1 MIWNQPP
8 SREKAKHSMCE
19 CLCVFVL
26 FLVAVVAALVISHG
40 SPQVGELNDPEMER
54 LIHQAQAQI
63 QYPWKTR
70 HTLAVQLHL
79 FLVGLIVASGV
90 LLVMTVVTGI
100 L

>member
-1 MIWNQPP
+1 
-8 SREKAKHSMCE
+8 MCE

-54 LIHQAQAQI
+54 LIHQAQAQVHR
-63 QYPWKTR
+63 PWKTR
-70 HTLAVQLHL
+70 HTLAVQLLL
-79 FLVGLIVASGV
+79 FLIGLIVAGGF
-90 LLVMTVVTGI
+90 LLVTTLVTGI